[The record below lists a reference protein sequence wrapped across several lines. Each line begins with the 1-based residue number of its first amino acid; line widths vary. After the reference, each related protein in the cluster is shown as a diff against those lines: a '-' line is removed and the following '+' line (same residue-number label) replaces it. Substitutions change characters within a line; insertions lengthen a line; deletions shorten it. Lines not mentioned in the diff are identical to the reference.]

1 MPIKQTN
8 SFFFLFSI
16 VCDLSGKAESLI
28 TTPSKATHPVGRI
41 VKKPAVSTTP
51 IHGKKLPLR
60 GNDNNLVIDFSDDDS
75 GSESESKGRKQTPKI
90 QPKGTVP
97 GNRNPSSVLQTKLKG
112 PFQIDNRGFTKKAP
126 SASTFGHAATSKAPN
141 LVLPKVIKKNS
152 HTYERKVSKDTPRP
166 EQTVDPNSSKLQD
179 LRQQI
184 AQREQWEI
192 ERKLKAVQTKKDDV
206 NPKISQTRSLVMV
219 SGNGK
224 QLEPNEPAKKRLKV
238 GGNDTS
244 QPVIDNRVPASTAA
258 PMKAPGI
265 GKSLLSGET

>member
-1 MPIKQTN
+1 M
-8 SFFFLFSI
+8 
-16 VCDLSGKAESLI
+16 I

-75 GSESESKGRKQTPKI
+75 CSESDSKGRKQTPKI
-90 QPKGTVP
+90 QTKGTVP
-97 GNRNPSSVLQTKLKG
+97 GNRNPSTLLQTKLKG

-141 LVLPKVIKKNS
+141 LALPKVIKKNS
-152 HTYERKVSKDTPRP
+152 HTYERKVSKDPPRP
-166 EQTVDPNSSKLQD
+166 EQIVDPNSSKLQELE
-179 LRQQI
+179 LRQRI

-206 NPKISQTRSLVMV
+206 IPKISQTRSLVMV

-224 QLEPNEPAKKRLKV
+224 QLEPNEPAKKRFKV
-238 GGNDTS
+238 SGDDTS
-244 QPVIDNRVPASTAA
+244 QPVIGSRVPASTAT

-265 GKSLLSGET
+265 GKSLLSGETNGKYLLSVSLRKLILVK